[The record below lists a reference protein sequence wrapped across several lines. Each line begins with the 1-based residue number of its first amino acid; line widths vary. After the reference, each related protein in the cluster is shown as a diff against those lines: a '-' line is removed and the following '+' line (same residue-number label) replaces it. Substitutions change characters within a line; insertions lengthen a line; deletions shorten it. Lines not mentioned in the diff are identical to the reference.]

1 VPVIEDRFPQLVDAV
16 EEMADRKRMQDGAEG
31 TIEAQMASAKRSL
44 VHWSPHVTEETLV
57 TTGHER
63 NPISGSWLSPPP
75 SGERD
80 GATGA
85 VTSDAEHLD
94 WQREG
99 TAGHPIPLD
108 PSGVWFFVG
117 EPLKWPT
124 KQSQPGFI
132 YRREVEHPGFGPWG
146 GRDFVKVAAEDAEG
160 ALVDLFVDLGNELAF
175 ESLRSF

>member
-1 VPVIEDRFPQLVDAV
+1 MPVIKDRFPQLIGAV
-16 EEMADRKRMQDGAEG
+16 EETADRRRMQDGAED
-31 TIEAQMASAKRSL
+31 TIEAQLASARMAL
-44 VHWSPHVTEETLV
+44 VHRSPHVTEETFV

-63 NPISGSWLSPPP
+63 NPIQDSWLSPSS

-80 GATGA
+80 GATGVVA
-85 VTSDAEHLD
+85 SDAEHLD

-132 YRREVEHPGFGPWG
+132 YRREVEHPGFGQWG
-146 GRDFVKVAAEDAEG
+146 GRDFVEVAAEDAEDT
-160 ALVDLFVDLGNELAF
+160 LMDLFVDLGNELAF